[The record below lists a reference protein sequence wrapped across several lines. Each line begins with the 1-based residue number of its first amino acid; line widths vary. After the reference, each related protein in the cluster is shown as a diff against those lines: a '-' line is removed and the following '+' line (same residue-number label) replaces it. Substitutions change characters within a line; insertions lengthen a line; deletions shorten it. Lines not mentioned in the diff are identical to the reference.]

1 MHGRKSLLFSRI
13 CAARYLYLM
22 LLPAIAYYA
31 IFKYEPMAG
40 LVLAF
45 KKYYANLGIFGSPWV
60 GMSNFQRIFITPD
73 AVNAIVNT
81 LQISLCRLVF
91 EFPMAILLALLLNEM
106 RAPRLKRI
114 YQTVYTFPHFLSWV
128 VVGTMVTNIFASNGS
143 INAVVSALGGER
155 VNFLSSRAL
164 FRPLLYL
171 TANWKEMGWSAI
183 IYMATIAGIDPTLY
197 EAATVDGANRF
208 QQMLHVTLP
217 GLQQTIVVLFILAV
231 GKMMNA
237 GFDQIFNLQNSAVKS
252 VSEIIDTYIYTITF
266 QSMPNYG
273 FSTAVGMFK
282 AVINFALLLTC
293 NQVAKK
299 VSGKGLFT

>member
-1 MHGRKSLLFSRI
+1 
-13 CAARYLYLM
+13 
-22 LLPAIAYYA
+22 
-31 IFKYEPMAG
+31 
-40 LVLAF
+40 
-45 KKYYANLGIFGSPWV
+45 
-60 GMSNFQRIFITPD
+60 MSNFQRIFITPD

-197 EAATVDGANRF
+197 EAGNGGWS
-208 QQMLHVTLP
+208 QSLSQ
-217 GLQQTIVVLFILAV
+217 
-231 GKMMNA
+231 
-237 GFDQIFNLQNSAVKS
+237 S
-252 VSEIIDTYIYTITF
+252 YT
-266 QSMPNYG
+266 
-273 FSTAVGMFK
+273 
-282 AVINFALLLTC
+282 
-293 NQVAKK
+293 
-299 VSGKGLFT
+299 

>member
-1 MHGRKSLLFSRI
+1 MQYAWAKKSFVFANLCSTVSVPD
-13 CAARYLYLM
+13 A
-22 LLPAIAYYA
+22 PPGA